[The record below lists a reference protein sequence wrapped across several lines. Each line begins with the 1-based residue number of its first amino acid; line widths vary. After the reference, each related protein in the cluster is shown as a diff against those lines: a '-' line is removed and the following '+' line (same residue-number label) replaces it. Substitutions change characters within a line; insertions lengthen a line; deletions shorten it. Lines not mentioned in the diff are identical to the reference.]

1 MGTWQ
6 LTYGPYANIR
16 PYVNMH
22 TDPSASWARY
32 LYSRL
37 AAPAAPTVAGPLV
50 CEGKGRRGERPPG
63 WRRECVAAVHETVPP
78 GGHSLVHSLGHSLVY
93 CGHTLSSPTG
103 RVRVHETVAA
113 WQICG
118 RLPGGHSLCGQDH
131 TGCDPGSHRVRALD
145 PVQPGAR
152 GRPSRR
158 TQARRRAGVN
168 ARARTY
174 TCRSSDAIQLGGAR
188 AVVSSPCACP
198 PSC

>member
-22 TDPSASWARY
+22 TDPSASWARC

-50 CEGKGRRGERPPG
+50 CEGKGRRGKRPPG
-63 WRRECVAAVHETVPP
+63 WRRECVAAVHETV
-78 GGHSLVHSLGHSLVY
+78 
-93 CGHTLSSPTG
+93 
-103 RVRVHETVAA
+103 AA
-113 WQICG
+113 WQI
-118 RLPGGHSLCGQDH
+118 
-131 TGCDPGSHRVRALD
+131 TPGSRAGSG
-145 PVQPGAR
+145 PARGAR
-152 GRPSRR
+152 PSPAPHAGSRARACTQRACVHVR
-158 TQARRRAGVN
+158 TQAGAQACRHMNVH
-168 ARARTY
+168 ARTY

-188 AVVSSPCACP
+188 AAVSSPCACP